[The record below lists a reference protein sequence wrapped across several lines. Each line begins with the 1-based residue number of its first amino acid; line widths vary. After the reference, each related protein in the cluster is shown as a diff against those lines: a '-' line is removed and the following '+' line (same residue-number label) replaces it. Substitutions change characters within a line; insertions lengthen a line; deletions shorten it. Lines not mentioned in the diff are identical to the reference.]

1 MDALTGQILEVDDLQ
16 NHGGTHRCFLADNY
30 SGGGLLSELMTN
42 AGTFKANVLT
52 TNGNM
57 ESVSVAAHDFMSVG
71 DTITVVRDDDGCE
84 IYYVNH
90 SKGTKWTSAR
100 GPAGSRRLFHL
111 ARFAINWGLFG
122 SVVFVF
128 LGRDG
133 LGIGFWICV
142 AAVVWGAV
150 WSLTFSTAAAN
161 QHIKKAIGYAEAD
174 EDKHLGYITAQNN
187 RRVEKLQHA
196 VQ

>member
-71 DTITVVRDDDGCE
+71 DTITVVRDDD
-84 IYYVNH
+84 
-90 SKGTKWTSAR
+90 
-100 GPAGSRRLFHL
+100 
-111 ARFAINWGLFG
+111 LFG